1 MPSTGTVTATSLP
14 LVHLDEY
21 TTSSYAG
28 FSFLHS
34 PFLILYSVSVSHC
47 RGGKLFLPS
56 LLVSLTGLII
66 KLACENRRKI
76 NSYVKNSQRH

>member
-1 MPSTGTVTATSLP
+1 MLSAGTVIVTSLP
-14 LVHLDEY
+14 LVHLNEY

-28 FSFLHS
+28 FSSLYS

-47 RGGKLFLPS
+47 RGGKLFPPS

-66 KLACENRRKI
+66 KLACEKLI
-76 NSYVKNSQRH
+76 GEKQIYM